1 MNNKLSLPFDDEG
14 NQYAMI
20 TGTYTL
26 KLDLNDLP
34 LFYNYGFEL
43 GQFDNPPISKI
54 CRNTYLCDLLY
65 GVNYNDPLTTLVHKD
80 GDKYNYRRNNCCLM
94 NSFEEQ
100 LKKKYNIIKHIPGHR
115 PTMGKD
121 AKITKNHIW
130 VTDDNMYI
138 IHCEPDEA
146 VIIDKAGYDKIILF
160 ENMNGIKL
168 TWFITFNGYVGTKL
182 PSGIKFCGVTGQ
194 ITLHQ
199 FLMNFVGKGKG
210 TANLSIDHINRDK
223 LDNRMSN
230 LRIVDCK
237 TQHSNA
243 KGIIPGTKRSRKQNA
258 QTLPEG
264 ITEDMMPKYVVY
276 YSEIYNKETGATREF
291 FRVEKHPNQTK
302 DISTSKSNKINILQ
316 KLEEAKQIIYKLE
329 NNEGNDT
336 LSLKSNEIEP
346 GFSLPK
352 YFCRAL
358 QHGKNALSFDR
369 KLTDGRRIN
378 IKITMKDGETYKNA
392 VERLTM
398 NIKQKYNEDEIET
411 ILN

>member
-1 MNNKLSLPFDDEG
+1 MYKMSQLIMKNHTIQGDSIVQYINGHTKETGCDANQEKNPIYIGHSGKRYIECSGSKFIIIDEET
-14 NQYAMI
+14 NQRI
-20 TGTYTL
+20 
-26 KLDLNDLP
+26 
-34 LFYNYGFEL
+34 FEL
-43 GQFDNPPISKI
+43 
-54 CRNTYLCDLLY
+54 
-65 GVNYNDPLTTLVHKD
+65 
-80 GDKYNYRRNNCCLM
+80 
-94 NSFEEQ
+94 EEMF
-100 LKKKYNIIKHIPGHR
+100 H
-115 PTMGKD
+115 MS
-121 AKITKNHIW
+121 
-130 VTDDNMYI
+130 
-138 IHCEPDEA
+138 
-146 VIIDKAGYDKIILF
+146 
-160 ENMNGIKL
+160 L
-168 TWFITFNGYVGTKL
+168 TWFIMSNGYAATHIEGKTMYLHQLLMGYYGNGK
-182 PSGIKFCGVTGQ
+182 GIKQ
-194 ITLHQ
+194 E
-199 FLMNFVGKGKG
+199 
-210 TANLSIDHINRDK
+210 SIDHINRDK

-258 QTLPEG
+258 QPLPEG
-264 ITEDMMPKYVVY
+264 ITEEMMPKYVVY
-276 YSEIYNKETGATREF
+276 YSEIYNKETGAIREF

-302 DISTSKSNKINILQ
+302 DISTSKSNKITILQ

-352 YFCRAL
+352 YFCRTL

-378 IKITMKDGETYKNA
+378 IKITIKDGETYKNA

>member
-1 MNNKLSLPFDDEG
+1 
-14 NQYAMI
+14 
-20 TGTYTL
+20 
-26 KLDLNDLP
+26 
-34 LFYNYGFEL
+34 
-43 GQFDNPPISKI
+43 
-54 CRNTYLCDLLY
+54 
-65 GVNYNDPLTTLVHKD
+65 
-80 GDKYNYRRNNCCLM
+80 
-94 NSFEEQ
+94 
-100 LKKKYNIIKHIPGHR
+100 
-115 PTMGKD
+115 
-121 AKITKNHIW
+121 
-130 VTDDNMYI
+130 
-138 IHCEPDEA
+138 
-146 VIIDKAGYDKIILF
+146 
-160 ENMNGIKL
+160 
-168 TWFITFNGYVGTKL
+168 
-182 PSGIKFCGVTGQ
+182 
-194 ITLHQ
+194 
-199 FLMNFVGKGKG
+199 MNFVGKGKG

-329 NNEGNDT
+329 NNEGNDI